1 MNPIYTSKL
10 LAAFPLLFRSLRGQ
24 SFECGDGWFD
34 LVWQVSAEIE
44 AAAKV
49 EGTPIT
55 AEAWPK
61 VGVLKQKFGTL
72 RFQFNGN
79 VSEAIEALATK
90 AYEQSMLICEQCGA
104 PTQLDKDR
112 QHDSW
117 VKALCN
123 DCRKVAHAQPRIHDE
138 TKLPAWMMERDGRL

>member
-1 MNPIYTSKL
+1 
-10 LAAFPLLFRSLRGQ
+10 
-24 SFECGDGWFD
+24 

-61 VGVLKQKFGTL
+61 VGVLKQKYGTL

-112 QHDSW
+112 QHGNL
-117 VKALCN
+117 VEALCG
-123 DCRKVAHAQPRIHDE
+123 DCRKSRILTHALTI
-138 TKLPAWMMERDGRL
+138 